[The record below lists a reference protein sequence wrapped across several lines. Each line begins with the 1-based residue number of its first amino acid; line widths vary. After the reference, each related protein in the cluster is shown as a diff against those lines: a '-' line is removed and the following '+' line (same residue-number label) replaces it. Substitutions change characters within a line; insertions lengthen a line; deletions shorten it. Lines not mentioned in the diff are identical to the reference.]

1 MARGE
6 PVTVSRDEPAVPV
19 SMGDFMRSTVWV
31 VDPAQG
37 RARADAIVESLRQ
50 RGVPADVRTF
60 VDGPAVVV
68 EDAPASL
75 ETPDGVIRAATVELP
90 GDAGMTRRALLDLF
104 AGALV
109 VAAGAAAVGAV
120 AGFAAPPEGRR
131 EDVSEIEAASFAELK
146 AKGVMRFRFGREP
159 CILVFSEGTI
169 HALSLVCTHLGCLVE
184 WNPERRQLT
193 CPCHRAAFGLQG
205 NVIEGPP
212 PRPLPTFN
220 VSLVGDRVL
229 VRRRTA

>member
-1 MARGE
+1 
-6 PVTVSRDEPAVPV
+6 
-19 SMGDFMRSTVWV
+19 MRSTVWV

-37 RARADAIVESLRQ
+37 RTKADAIVASLEQ
-50 RGVPADVRTF
+50 RGVSAVVHAF
-60 VDGPAVVV
+60 ADGPAVVI
-68 EDAPASL
+68 ENAPASL
-75 ETPDGVIRAATVELP
+75 ETPDGVLRAATVELP
-90 GDAGMTRRALLDLF
+90 GDAALTRRAVLDLF

-109 VAAGAAAVGAV
+109 AATCAAAAGAVGA
-120 AGFAAPPEGRR
+120 FASPPPGRR
-131 EDVSEIEAASFAELK
+131 EDVAEIEAASLAELK
-146 AKGVMRFRFGREP
+146 AKGALRFKFGREP
-159 CILVFSEGTI
+159 CILVFADGAV

-184 WNPERRQLT
+184 WNAERRQLT

-229 VRRRTA
+229 VRRRAGA